1 MSALRTILKYEYIDS
16 LKGKT
21 FWIQTILFPILI
33 IAFSFIMV
41 YHLSDGSEQSQVMY
55 NEPYSSPVLDGKS
68 LGIAIASALDLFLLI
83 YGALIFNRVKKE
95 KTSRLAEILASSV
108 SGRDLMLGKVISSGL
123 LGLTQIFV
131 WFLITTVSL
140 LIIDHNQTVSL
151 LNSDFVS
158 LSINDLLSILWIIPF
173 FIAGYCFYAA
183 LYAICGA
190 ISGSDNENHG
200 YLNFL
205 TVIILISYNVCQ
217 GITSEPHSLLANVC
231 SFIPF
236 SSPMIAPIFAIQ
248 GSASTWLTITRLLVL
263 SGFGII
269 NIKFA
274 GKIYM
279 ATLMMKGKK
288 LSPSDLI
295 KLYKMQ

>member
-108 SGRDLMLGKVISSGL
+108 SGRDLMLGKIISSGL

-173 FIAGYCFYAA
+173 FIDGYCFYAA

-236 SSPMIAPIFAIQ
+236 SSPMIAPIFAIH
-248 GSASTWLTITRLLVL
+248 GTASTWLTITRLLVL

>member
-1 MSALRTILKYEYIDS
+1 MSALKTILKYEYIDS

-33 IAFSFIMV
+33 IAFTFIMV

-55 NEPYSSPVLDGKS
+55 SEPYSTTVLDGKS

-108 SGRDLMLGKVISSGL
+108 SGRDLMLGKIISSGL

-131 WFLITTVSL
+131 WFLITTVAL
-140 LIIDHNQTVSL
+140 LIIDHNQAVTL
-151 LNSDFVS
+151 LNSEYVS
-158 LSINDLLSILWIIPF
+158 LSFNDLLSILWIIPF

-217 GITSEPHSLLANVC
+217 GITSEPNSLLANVC

-248 GSASTWLTITRLLVL
+248 GSASTWLTIIRLLVL

>member
-108 SGRDLMLGKVISSGL
+108 SGRDLMLGKIISSGL

-236 SSPMIAPIFAIQ
+236 SSPMIAPIFAIH
-248 GSASTWLTITRLLVL
+248 GTASTWLTITRLLVL

>member
-108 SGRDLMLGKVISSGL
+108 SGRDLMLGKIISSGL